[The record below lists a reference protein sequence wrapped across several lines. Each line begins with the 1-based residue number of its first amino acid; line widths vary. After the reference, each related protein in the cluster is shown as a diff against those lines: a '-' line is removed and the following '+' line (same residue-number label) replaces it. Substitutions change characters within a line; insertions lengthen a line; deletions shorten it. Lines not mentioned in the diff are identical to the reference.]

1 MNVAVKL
8 PPMMTVADFLDW
20 PGDGTNTRYELVDGV
35 LRAMAAA
42 SDTHNTIYS
51 TFLRLIGNH
60 LEKHHP
66 NCRVVGTPGIQPNVR
81 AKWNFRQPEL
91 VITCTPNRPSVHMTP
106 HPIVV
111 VEVLSPS
118 NAADTYENV
127 RAYTTIP
134 SVKEIFVV
142 HSTEL
147 KVERL
152 ARGPDG
158 NWPPDA
164 EMIEAGGAL
173 RIASFDCEWPIE
185 SLYATTHLV

>member
-8 PPMMTVADFLDW
+8 PAMMTVADFLDW
-20 PGDGTNTRYELVDGV
+20 PGDGTDTRYELVDGV

-66 NCRVVGTPGIQPNVR
+66 HCRVVGTPGIQPHVR

-91 VITCTPNRPSVHMTP
+91 VITCTPNRQSVHLTP

-118 NAADTYENV
+118 NTADTYENV

-134 SVKEIFVV
+134 SVKEILVV
-142 HSTEL
+142 HSTEIR
-147 KVERL
+147 VERL
-152 ARGPDG
+152 VRDAEG
-158 NWPPDA
+158 NWPADP
-164 EMIEAGGAL
+164 EMLEAGSSL
-173 RIASFDCEWPIE
+173 RIASFNAEWPIDA
-185 SLYATTHLV
+185 LYANTHLV